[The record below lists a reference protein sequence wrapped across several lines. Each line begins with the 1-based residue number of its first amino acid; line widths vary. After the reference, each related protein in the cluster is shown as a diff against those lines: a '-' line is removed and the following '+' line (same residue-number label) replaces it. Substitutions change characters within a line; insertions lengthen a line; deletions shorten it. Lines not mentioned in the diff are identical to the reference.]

1 MNNEWILLPGTPDDD
16 NRDYLPEKIKGSDI
30 VVNENGNNSQP
41 YPERLTEHHEDL
53 LHDGHP
59 GTWYEYVPESYD
71 PEKKTPLVISM
82 HGGLMTGWGQCIYT
96 SWSLMAEQHG
106 FIAVFPDAS
115 KNRLWADE
123 WGKWLYDEKESGEGS
138 ENIPPNLDASPE
150 DIRENRDINFTCALI
165 ERLSEKYNIDRG
177 RIYMQGMSMGNM
189 MTAMFARHKGY
200 ILAGAAGSACATFL
214 SVLYDQE
221 GNIKNT
227 AGPVPVWQSRPERNN
242 VPEDTELQKYVNRM
256 NKYYWMKLDGCDP
269 VPQISIVGENNFAF
283 YKGEKGDV
291 VYLDIKNRDHG
302 QTFDDAAL
310 VWNYFFS
317 GLRRNEDGTIE
328 RLESNR
334 TRKGDAFSLAFAEGK
349 RNAWHNN
356 RIEPMPAKALLWQKL
371 KYHGLDGDAKV
382 RGEYL
387 MVPLSYLSEAF
398 GAKYE
403 SQRDNRMVRMTLPDG
418 RVLQFAEGSIAC
430 MIDSDLRSMYCEALY
445 RECELLVPVAWFL
458 RYLFNLHVSECGGV
472 LYATDHFNE
481 LSLYMADILTEAL
494 ENGGEYPDYEA
505 IGMCR

>member
-41 YPERLTEHHEDL
+41 YPKRLSEHHEDL

-71 PEKKTPLVISM
+71 PEKKTPLVLSM

-106 FIAVFPDAS
+106 FIAAFPDAA

-356 RIEPMPAKALLWQKL
+356 RIEPMSAKALLWQKL

-445 RECELLVPVAWFL
+445 REGELLVPVSWFL
-458 RYLFNLHVSECGGV
+458 RYLLNLHVSECGGV